1 MFHRISL
8 LLLAAASCF
17 AATPTIFV
25 VGDSTANNADHRG
38 WGDPVASYFDASKVN
53 VLNRARGGRSS
64 RTFVNEGLWDKLMA
78 EMKPGDY
85 VLLQF
90 GHNDG
95 GAPDKPKFRASLP
108 GLGEESQEVTVA
120 DGSKETVRTF
130 GWYMRKMVNEA
141 KGKGATV
148 ILLSPTVRNIWKDG
162 KVESALGQYGEWTAA
177 IAKQTG
183 STFFDLSPVIASRY
197 QEMGEDEVKKLFPED
212 HTHTSPA
219 GADLNASLVVA
230 GLKGLKNSPFV
241 AMLSDKGRA
250 VEPYP
255 PVTSTNG
262 AAMKMPVP
270 ANPSLPTLFLI
281 GDSTVRN
288 GRGDGANGQW
298 GWGEPLVDLF
308 DKSKINVVN
317 RAVGGLSSRT
327 YLIQGHW
334 DRVKAM
340 IKPGDFVMMQFGHN
354 DNGPFDDAA
363 RARGTIKGIGEET
376 KEIDNPITKQHEVVH
391 SYGWYLRKF
400 ILETKAAGATPV
412 MCTLIPRKTWKDGK
426 IAREQYADWARQV
439 AAAERISVIDLNE
452 LIAKKYEELGPEK
465 VEPMF
470 GDPHTH
476 TSRAGAE
483 LNASIIVAAVK
494 EQHLPLAAFLAAS
507 KFARNWTANPAIVQ
521 VDGAEAI
528 YAIGDV
534 HGDVERM
541 QALLKAAKL
550 SNDGVTWTGGK
561 AVLVYTGD
569 MIDKGPRMVDTLR
582 TIHGL
587 QVSAAAQGG
596 RVIATLGNHEAEFL
610 ADSSG
615 KKFDDFKAELKK
627 AGTSAKEVGAC
638 LGDLGE
644 FLCNLPAGARVN
656 DWFFSHGGNT
666 NGHSITQLDEQI
678 RAGIQKD
685 GWGTQMLSDPNGLLE
700 ARLGEA
706 GPGGRPWIDQ
716 GMPKF
721 HEKELI
727 TAYTKAMGVNHLVMG
742 HQPNAL
748 RFEDGLTRQ
757 PGEAFQRWGLLFLND
772 TGLSRNIDNSKG
784 AILHIHPAARTAE
797 AICADGKSTVLW
809 DTATHADHGKALC
822 K

>member
-1 MFHRISL
+1 MFRLTAL
-8 LLLAAASCF
+8 LLTATACL

-25 VGDSTANNADHRG
+25 VGDSTANNTDHRG

-64 RTFVNEGLWDKLMA
+64 RTFVNEGLWDKVMA
-78 EMKPGDY
+78 ELKPGDY

-108 GLGEESQEVTVA
+108 GLGEETQEVTVA
-120 DGSKETVRTF
+120 DGSKETVHTF
-130 GWYMRKMVNEA
+130 GFYMRKMTNEA
-141 KGKGATV
+141 RSKGATV

-177 IAKQTG
+177 IGKQTN
-183 STFFDLSPVIASRY
+183 SPFFDLSPVIASQY
-197 QEMGEDEVKKLFPED
+197 QEMGESQVKLLFPED

-219 GADLNASLVVA
+219 GADLNAKLVVA
-230 GLKGLKNSPFV
+230 GLKGMKNSPFI
-241 AMLSDKGRA
+241 ALLSDKGRA

-262 AAMKMPVP
+262 APMKMPVP
-270 ANPSLPTLFLI
+270 ANPALPTLFLI

-288 GRGDGANGQW
+288 GRGDGAGGQW

-308 DKSKINVVN
+308 DTSKINVVN

-354 DNGPFDDAA
+354 DNGPLDDAA
-363 RARGTIKGIGEET
+363 RARGTLKGSGEET
-376 KEIDNPITKQHEVVH
+376 KEIDNPITKQHETVH
-391 SYGWYLRKF
+391 TYGWYLRKF
-400 ILETKAAGATPV
+400 IAETKAAGATPV

-426 IAREQYADWARQV
+426 IAREQYAVWAREV
-439 AAAERISVIDLNE
+439 AAAEHVAVIDLNE
-452 LIAKKYEELGPEK
+452 LISKKYEELGPEK

-483 LNASIIVAAVK
+483 LNASIIAAAIK
-494 EQHLPLAAFLAAS
+494 DQHLPLAAFLAGAKS
-507 KFARNWTANPAIVQ
+507 ARDWNTHPAILQ
-521 VDGAEAI
+521 VDGAEDI

-541 QALLKAAKL
+541 LALLKAAKL
-550 SNDGVTWTGGK
+550 SDDGISWTGGK
-561 AVLVYTGD
+561 AVLVYLGD

-582 TIHGL
+582 TIRGL
-587 QVSAAAQGG
+587 QLAAPAQGG
-596 RVIATLGNHEAEFL
+596 RVIAVLGNHEAEFL
-610 ADSSG
+610 TDSG
-615 KKFDDFKAELKK
+615 PKKFDDFRAELKK
-627 AGTSAKEVGAC
+627 AGTSAKEVAAC
-638 LGDLGE
+638 QGDLGT
-644 FLCNLPAGARVN
+644 FLCSLPAGARVN

-666 NGHSITQLDEQI
+666 NGHTLAQLDGQI

-685 GWGTQMLSDPNGLLE
+685 GWGTQMLADPNSLLE
-700 ARLGEA
+700 ARLGEN
-706 GPGGRPWIDQ
+706 GPGGKPWIDM
-716 GMPKF
+716 GLPKI
-721 HEKELI
+721 HEKDLL
-727 TAYTKAMGVNHLVMG
+727 AGFAKAMGVNHFVMG
-742 HQPNAL
+742 HQPNTVV
-748 RFEDGLTRQ
+748 FEDNIARQ
-757 PGEAFQRWGLLFLND
+757 PGEAFQRWGLLFLMD
-772 TGLSRNIDNSKG
+772 TGLSRGVDNSKG
-784 AILHIHPAARTAE
+784 AMLHIHQSANTAE
-797 AICADGKSTVLW
+797 VLCATGKQTLLW
-809 DTATHADHGKALC
+809 DTTSHAGTGRAIC